1 MKKQKP
7 AANPWKHNVISLK
20 SYLQK
25 KSWENTFKGNFC
37 RYLNNTLNIGQFQ
50 LRGCCFGSKF
60 WILVPI
66 RTLKHKAAA
75 QLQFY
80 QVLKVWSKDNNMV
93 VITAHTHNSHTLKTS
108 SESNP
113 HVKNCCKYKIDSLLQ
128 LISPGLF
135 STVGPEWQIVLKPPS
150 SLFSFSLCDN
160 TYRSTVSKGI
170 F

>member
-1 MKKQKP
+1 ML
-7 AANPWKHNVISLK
+7 SLK

-50 LRGCCFGSKF
+50 LRGCCFGLRWCCTERHKTLKF

-80 QVLKVWSKDNNMV
+80 QVLKVQSRDNNMV
-93 VITAHTHNSHTLKTS
+93 VITAHTHKLTQLKTSS

-113 HVKNCCKYKIDSLLQ
+113 HVKNCCKYKIDSLLL

-160 TYRSTVSKGI
+160 TYRSTVSKSI